1 MIPEAGFQPGFP
13 AYQVEKKA
21 SSLFLGGQKT
31 RQDGGLGFQN
41 LIERIL
47 FRMNP
52 SPTLCIPK
60 TYIYVYNFFVLPRA
74 AVAAVMCAR
83 QPDSLPGL
91 AVRVGLDPHS
101 GHRVQV
107 PTRQHRV
114 VLAIE
119 RHNVRGDGEDLRVLA
134 R

>member
-1 MIPEAGFQPGFP
+1 
-13 AYQVEKKA
+13 
-21 SSLFLGGQKT
+21 
-31 RQDGGLGFQN
+31 
-41 LIERIL
+41 
-47 FRMNP
+47 MNP

-60 TYIYVYNFFVLPRA
+60 TYIYVYNCFVLPRA
-74 AVAAVMCAR
+74 AVTAMMCAGR
-83 QPDSLPGL
+83 PDSLLGL

-107 PTRQHRV
+107 PTRQHGV

>member
-1 MIPEAGFQPGFP
+1 
-13 AYQVEKKA
+13 
-21 SSLFLGGQKT
+21 
-31 RQDGGLGFQN
+31 
-41 LIERIL
+41 
-47 FRMNP
+47 
-52 SPTLCIPK
+52 
-60 TYIYVYNFFVLPRA
+60 
-74 AVAAVMCAR
+74 MCAR
-83 QPDSLPGL
+83 QLDSLPGL

-107 PTRQHRV
+107 PTRQYRV